1 MALVREFDEI
11 KMKQT
16 DDAAGAKTRTWITRG
31 HNINITYVRTV
42 MKLLIIESE
51 IRDMFQALKNVML
64 CVSYLKFATLRA
76 KAMKTIKKVIKLNPE
91 NLNDK
96 EIHKIISLVSLT

>member
-1 MALVREFDEI
+1 
-11 KMKQT
+11 
-16 DDAAGAKTRTWITRG
+16 
-31 HNINITYVRTV
+31 
-42 MKLLIIESE
+42 MKLLVVETE

-91 NLNDK
+91 ILND
-96 EIHKIISLVSLT
+96 